1 MTSDSF
7 AFQSPG
13 QAAWAPKSH
22 RHHHH
27 HHHDEP
33 GEGERHGGGRH
44 GGHRSEGRHGG
55 PRGGRAAKA
64 AFAREL
70 ARQWAFARGKSG
82 GHGRPSPEE
91 LEELIALR
99 RMRGGPF
106 AGPGP
111 FGPRG
116 PRGRGRGRGGRARRG
131 DVRLALLRLLA
142 EEPANGYQ
150 LMQTIEERS
159 GGRWRPSPGSVY
171 PTIAQLEDEGLI
183 RSIESDGSRQLEI
196 TDAGRA
202 HLETRADEPDP
213 WAADDEAGEDALSQL
228 GPVIIGLGKA
238 AWQVASV
245 GTPGQRARALELL
258 AETQRG
264 LYRILAEEPQEG
276 DADDEEVTGG
286 AEGQPGPESSTD

>member
-7 AFQSPG
+7 AFPAPG

-22 RHHHH
+22 RHHHHH

-64 AFAREL
+64 AFVQEL
-70 ARQWAFARGKSG
+70 ARQWAFARGKG
-82 GHGRPSPEE
+82 GHGRPSAEE

-171 PTIAQLEDEGLI
+171 PTIAQLEDEGLV

-264 LYRILAEEPQEG
+264 LYRILAEEPDEG
-276 DADDEEVTGG
+276 DADAGDDEATGD
-286 AEGQPGPESSTD
+286 AEPESSTD

>member
-1 MTSDSF
+1 MTSHSF
-7 AFQSPG
+7 AFPSPG
-13 QAAWAPKSH
+13 PGAWAPK
-22 RHHHH
+22 HHHH

-33 GEGERHGGGRH
+33 GEGGRH
-44 GGHRSEGRHGG
+44 GGDPRPGGRHGG

-70 ARQWAFARGKSG
+70 ARQWAFARGKH

-142 EEPANGYQ
+142 EEPGNGYQ

-171 PTIAQLEDEGLI
+171 PTLAQLEDEGLI

-196 TDAGRA
+196 TDAGRS
-202 HLETRADEPDP
+202 HLETRTDEPDP
-213 WAADDEAGEDALSQL
+213 WTADDEAGEDALTEL
-228 GPVIIGLGKA
+228 GSVIIGLGKA

-245 GTPGQRARALELL
+245 GSSAQRARALELL

-264 LYRILAEEPQEG
+264 LYGILAEEPEA
-276 DADDEEVTGG
+276 DADEATAGDE
-286 AEGQPGPESSTD
+286 AESSTD

>member
-7 AFQSPG
+7 AFPAPG

-27 HHHDEP
+27 HHDEP
-33 GEGERHGGGRH
+33 REGERHGGGRH
-44 GGHRSEGRHGG
+44 GGPRSEGRHGG

-70 ARQWAFARGKSG
+70 ARQWAFARGKHG

-171 PTIAQLEDEGLI
+171 PTIAQLEDEGLV

-202 HLETRADEPDP
+202 HLETRAGEADP
-213 WAADDEAGEDALSQL
+213 WAADDEAGEDALTEL
-228 GPVIIGLGKA
+228 GPIIIGLGKA

-264 LYRILAEEPQEG
+264 LYRILAEEPEEG
-276 DADDEEVTGG
+276 DRDAGDDEVTP
-286 AEGQPGPESSTD
+286 ESESSTD

>member
-7 AFQSPG
+7 AFQPPG
-13 QAAWAPKSH
+13 PRAWAP
-22 RHHHH
+22 RHHR
-27 HHHDEP
+27 DEART
-33 GEGERHGGGRH
+33 EDRGRH
-44 GGHRSEGRHGG
+44 GHGHHGG
-55 PRGGRAAKA
+55 PHAEHDRGDERLGIGSRRRAKTAL
-64 AFAREL
+64 AREL
-70 ARQWAFARGKSG
+70 GLQWVFARGKH

-91 LEELIALR
+91 IEELIALR

-106 AGPGP
+106 SGPGP

-142 EEPANGYQ
+142 EEPRNGYQ

-171 PTIAQLEDEGLI
+171 PTLAQLEDEGLI
-183 RSIESDGSRQLEI
+183 RSIEADGARQLEI
-196 TDAGRA
+196 TGVGRS
-202 HLETRADEPDP
+202 HLESRVGEPDP
-213 WAADDEAGEDALSQL
+213 WVSDDEDGEDTLSEL
-228 GPVIIGLGKA
+228 GPIIIGLGKA

-245 GTPGQRARALELL
+245 GTESQRARAIELL

-264 LYRILAEEPQEG
+264 LYGILAEEPHATEDEDAESPADG
-276 DADDEEVTGG
+276 DDPPPTV
-286 AEGQPGPESSTD
+286 